1 MDYLLSR
8 ESSYY
13 YEQSSSKR
21 GRSYCFKGSIKQCI
35 LLYGEKTKIHFCLTF
50 DVALLSI
57 QEEAIDLFDGFL
69 NFRLYT
75 TMSCFVIQ
83 VSNGVDSSYLD

>member
-13 YEQSSSKR
+13 YEQSSNKR

-57 QEEAIDLFDGFL
+57 QEESHRFIRWLFKF
-69 NFRLYT
+69 
-75 TMSCFVIQ
+75 Q
-83 VSNGVDSSYLD
+83 VKHNNEPFCHSSIKWGRF